1 MDVMYVANDLTL
13 AGIEKSTISHI
24 WRSKHEHLFVM
35 LHLIET
41 FICYATFDRTIWL
54 LSYIW
59 LKKLVEPQLINHS
72 FVELHLIE
80 TFILLSYIWLKLL
93 FCWATFD
100 WNFILLSYIWL
111 KHLFCWNF
119 YFVELHLIEIFILL
133 GYIWLIANS
142 YIFKAYFYYA
152 TYYSYKSCN
161 ELINIVELFYK
172 GTSIREKKFFYEKV

>member
-1 MDVMYVANDLTL
+1 MRGSFLVKCVANCSPRKATWKFTCAFTQERCHMDVMYVANDLTL

-59 LKKLVEPQLINHS
+59 LKKLVEPHLINHS

-80 TFILLSYIWLKLL
+80 TFILLSYIWLKHL

-100 WNFILLSYIWL
+100 WNI
-111 KHLFCWNF
+111 H
-119 YFVELHLIEIFILL
+119 FVELHLIETFILL
-133 GYIWLIANS
+133 S
-142 YIFKAYFYYA
+142 YILLKHLFCWATFDWLQIVTYFKAYFY
-152 TYYSYKSCN
+152 
-161 ELINIVELFYK
+161 
-172 GTSIREKKFFYEKV
+172 

>member
-1 MDVMYVANDLTL
+1 MRGSFLVKCVANCSPRKATWKFTCAFTQERCHMDVMYVANDLTL

-59 LKKLVEPQLINHS
+59 LKNLLSHIWLIIHLLSYIWLKLLFCWATFDWNIY

-80 TFILLSYIWLKLL
+80 TFILLSYIWLKHL

-100 WNFILLSYIWL
+100 WNI
-111 KHLFCWNF
+111 
-119 YFVELHLIEIFILL
+119 YFVELHLI
-133 GYIWLIANS
+133 
-142 YIFKAYFYYA
+142 
-152 TYYSYKSCN
+152 
-161 ELINIVELFYK
+161 
-172 GTSIREKKFFYEKV
+172 